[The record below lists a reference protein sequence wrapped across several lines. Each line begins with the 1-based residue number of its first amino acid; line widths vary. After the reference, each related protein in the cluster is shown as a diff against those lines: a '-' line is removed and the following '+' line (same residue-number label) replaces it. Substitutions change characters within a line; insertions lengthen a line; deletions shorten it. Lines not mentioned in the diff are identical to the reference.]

1 MKQAM
6 YHYKIQLA
14 DIRSV
19 YALSMNMNRSQTLLT
34 DQQSVCGFIKK
45 GEVREFLKEVESIV
59 EIDGFSVVD
68 SDDYFKMTDK
78 LA

>member
-1 MKQAM
+1 M
-6 YHYKIQLA
+6 YHYKIQLT
-14 DIRSV
+14 DISHV
-19 YALSMNMNRSQTLLT
+19 YALAMNINRSQTLMT
-34 DQQSVCGFIKK
+34 DQRAVCGFINK

>member
-1 MKQAM
+1 M

-14 DIRSV
+14 DIGSV

-34 DQQSVCGFIKK
+34 DQQSVCGFIKQ
-45 GEVREFLKEVESIV
+45 GEVQEFLKEVESIV

>member
-1 MKQAM
+1 MTYQRA
-6 YHYKIQLA
+6 
-14 DIRSV
+14 
-19 YALSMNMNRSQTLLT
+19 
-34 DQQSVCGFIKK
+34 VCGFIKK
-45 GEVREFLKEVESIV
+45 KEVQEFLKEVESIV

>member
-1 MKQAM
+1 M

-19 YALSMNMNRSQTLLT
+19 YALSMNMNRSQTLLI
-34 DQQSVCGFIKK
+34 DQRSVCGFIKK

-59 EIDGFSVVD
+59 EIDDFSVVD

>member
-1 MKQAM
+1 MKESM
-6 YHYKIQLA
+6 YHYKIQLP

-34 DQQSVCGFIKK
+34 DQRAVCGFIKK
-45 GEVREFLKEVESIV
+45 EEVQEFLKEVKSIV

>member
-1 MKQAM
+1 MKESM

-34 DQQSVCGFIKK
+34 YQRAVCGFIKK
-45 GEVREFLKEVESIV
+45 GEVQEFLKEVESIV